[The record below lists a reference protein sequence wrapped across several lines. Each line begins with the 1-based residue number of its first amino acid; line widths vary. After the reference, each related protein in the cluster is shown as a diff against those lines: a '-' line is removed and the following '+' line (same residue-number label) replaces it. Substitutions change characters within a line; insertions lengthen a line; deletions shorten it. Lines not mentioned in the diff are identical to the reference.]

1 MNGVVAV
8 LIRGR
13 AEGVTASGWTK
24 DVDEAG
30 VIRPLE
36 YGAYRV
42 EFDGVTRPEGW
53 EGVIRPPLEEATLV
67 GRDVMPTPTV
77 GAESFAAATNT
88 PHLGGHTK

>member
-1 MNGVVAV
+1 MKGVVAV

-13 AEGVTASGWTK
+13 AEGVTASGCTK

-42 EFDGVTRPEGW
+42 EFDGVTRPEEW